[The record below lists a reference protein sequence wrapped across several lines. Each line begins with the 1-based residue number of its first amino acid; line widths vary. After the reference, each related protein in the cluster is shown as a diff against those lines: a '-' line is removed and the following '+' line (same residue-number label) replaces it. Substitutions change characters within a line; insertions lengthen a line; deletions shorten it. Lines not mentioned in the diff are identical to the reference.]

1 MRTRLALSFGAVL
14 LLTGGIGVMGLN
26 ALSSSVDRFEEFA
39 GRPFQQI
46 EALEILSSNL
56 EKIRRLQRTAII
68 STAAE
73 HAAMK
78 ADYAKTWQEI
88 ETALSTF
95 DRAVQTPEGRHEIAD
110 LPAAMARLKAVSQQA
125 YDLSSSAD
133 VRANETGLELVEASD
148 KAFEVALA
156 AVRTPLE
163 TAQSQTDSI
172 RVLDTIERAYY
183 RARLD
188 LGENL
193 SHSEADVIAAA
204 KEQLAKA
211 GPEVDTLVR
220 QLRAGVPAAASAP
233 VADLGAAWGKAFEK
247 LQEAQRIGESN
258 TLNQALAF
266 LNEQQR
272 PAAIAMGERIDLLVR
287 HAEDQAKAL
296 VEQARA
302 GYGALRMWLTA
313 AIVLAV
319 ALGAGLAS
327 WMGLSLLRGLRLMEE
342 NVDRIAA
349 GDLSHRIVHS
359 RHDEVGDLLTR
370 LCQTRLRLSGT
381 VFAVQTASSKVF
393 SGAQRSAGTSARL
406 SSGSTEQAAAS
417 EQASAA
423 IEEMTANIRQNAD
436 NASTTEKIAAQAAE
450 HAGTTGAAVA
460 QSTEAM
466 RAIAE
471 KIAVVQEIARQ
482 TDLLALN
489 AAIEAARAGQHGKG
503 FAVVAS
509 EVRKLAERSQA
520 AAAEIGDLSSRT
532 LVVAEDAGARLE
544 RLVPDIRKTAELVS
558 EISAACR
565 EQSIGIE
572 QINQAIGQLD
582 QVTQSNAGAA
592 NEMAAT
598 ADQLSTEAGRLQEG
612 MATFHLNPG
621 EAEIV
626 SAGIES
632 GYDIQRLQAL
642 ALDFAERHSET
653 PSSPKAKAQ
662 TAALAEAA

>member
-1 MRTRLALSFGAVL
+1 MRLSIKLRLALSFGALLVSACAINVL
-14 LLTGGIGVMGLN
+14 CIH
-26 ALSSSVDRFEEFA
+26 ALAPA
-39 GRPFQQI
+39 GQT
-46 EALEILSSNL
+46 SYD
-56 EKIRRLQRTAII
+56 
-68 STAAE
+68 STQMTLF
-73 HAAMK
+73 AAM
-78 ADYAKTWQEI
+78 
-88 ETALSTF
+88 TA
-95 DRAVQTPEGRHEIAD
+95 VM
-110 LPAAMARLKAVSQQA
+110 AMGV
-125 YDLSSSAD
+125 
-133 VRANETGLELVEASD
+133 T
-148 KAFEVALA
+148 LA
-156 AVRTPLE
+156 AWIIGFLT
-163 TAQSQTDSI
+163 SGI
-172 RVLDTIERAYY
+172 R
-183 RARLD
+183 
-188 LGENL
+188 
-193 SHSEADVIAAA
+193 
-204 KEQLAKA
+204 QLA
-211 GPEVDTLVR
+211 
-220 QLRAGVPAAASAP
+220 
-233 VADLGAAWGKAFEK
+233 
-247 LQEAQRIGESN
+247 
-258 TLNQALAF
+258 
-266 LNEQQR
+266 
-272 PAAIAMGERIDLLVR
+272 
-287 HAEDQAKAL
+287 
-296 VEQARA
+296 
-302 GYGALRMWLTA
+302 
-313 AIVLAV
+313 
-319 ALGAGLAS
+319 
-327 WMGLSLLRGLRLMEE
+327 E
-342 NVDRIAA
+342 NMDRIAN
-349 GDLSHRIVHS
+349 GDLSQRIVHS
-359 RHDEVGDLLTR
+359 RRDELGDLLTR

-381 VFAVQTASSKVF
+381 VHAVQGAAMQVASGSQQSLATAT
-393 SGAQRSAGTSARL
+393 QL

-598 ADQLSTEAGRLQEG
+598 ADQLSTEAGRLEDR
-612 MATFHLNPG
+612 MATFHLNDG
-621 EAEIV
+621 EARIIL
-626 SAGIES
+626 AGMEE
-632 GYDIQRLQAL
+632 GKTGDALQAL
-642 ALDFAERHSET
+642 AEDFV
-653 PSSPKAKAQ
+653 AQ
-662 TAALAEAA
+662 QQQRAPAQQDRFVPQLRAA